1 MRYQLIVIAF
11 LIVGTA
17 GCKKDPDTVPAGRV
31 RLLINVNHHG
41 VNIPHAV
48 VFRKDSTLIF
58 PGQDTT
64 VYTQRYVTD
73 ESGSLIID
81 QLGNGE
87 RTLVLYAKGIDPS
100 WDSTQQT
107 PVWGYQFVNFI
118 TTIGESKDVTVVI
131 PVSE

>member
-1 MRYQLIVIAF
+1 MRNQLIVIAF
-11 LIVGTA
+11 LIVGIA

-41 VNIPHAV
+41 INIPNAV
-48 VFRKDSTLIF
+48 VYRKDSTLIF
-58 PGQDTT
+58 PGLDTT
-64 VYTQRYVTD
+64 LYTHRYITD
-73 ESGSLIID
+73 QSGNLIID

-87 RTLVLYAKGIDPS
+87 RTMVLYAKGIDPS

-118 TTIGESKDVTVVI
+118 TTIGESKDVPVVI